1 MKILQYNQ
9 TDEFTKSERQ
19 SLAVLFLTLIL
30 ACSYIFGAKTEASFE
45 ETSLKT
51 QEELAREMTDTRLND
66 FFESLDVKAS
76 SILIMDSSTK
86 QIIYSKETDRVMP
99 LASLVKIMTAIVAM
113 ENIGESE
120 TITIPKEAL
129 SLTGDN
135 GLLADEKWGRDEL
148 LRFMLITSSND
159 ATRALSA
166 HIGQKSGLAG
176 EDSVNNFVTL
186 MNTKAKEF
194 GLSQTTFLNE
204 SGLDMPDGRNGGY
217 STSREIVTL
226 FDYAINTYPD
236 IFSSTSF
243 GSKVFISASNAEH
256 NALNTN
262 PNVGLVAGISASKT
276 GFTNISG
283 GNLIVSFK
291 TPEGKVIIANVL
303 GSTFSERFTDIEKLS
318 STTLKIINEV
328 QL

>member
-19 SLAVLFLTLIL
+19 SLAALFMTLIL
-30 ACSYIFGAKTEASFE
+30 ACSYIFGNTTEAFVEQASFSE
-45 ETSLKT
+45 NQDLLS
-51 QEELAREMTDTRLND
+51 QMTDNKID
-66 FFESLDVKAS
+66 EFFEILDLKAAS
-76 SILIMDSSTK
+76 VLIINSDK
-86 QIIYSKETDRVMP
+86 NQKIYGKDISNVMP
-99 LASLVKIMTAIVAM
+99 LASLVKIMTTIVAM
-113 ENIGESE
+113 ENTDQSDVIE
-120 TITIPKEAL
+120 IPKEAL
-129 SLTGDN
+129 SLAGDN
-135 GLLADEKWGRDEL
+135 GLLADEKWGRDDF

-159 ATRALSA
+159 ATRALSM
-166 HIGQKSGLAG
+166 HIGKKMGLNE
-176 EDSVNNFVTL
+176 EDSVKMVVEL
-186 MNTKAKEF
+186 MNKKATDL
-194 GLSQTTFLNE
+194 GLTHTTFLNE

-217 STSREIVTL
+217 SNSEEIVSL
-226 FDYAINTYPD
+226 FDYAIKTYPD

-243 GSKVFISASNAEH
+243 GSKTFISASNTEH

-291 TPEGKVIIANVL
+291 TADNQTIIANVL

>member
-194 GLSQTTFLNE
+194 GLSQTTFSNE